1 MVKPH
6 HVFEDIRRRRAGSG
20 EPDDPIR
27 FYWVTITH
35 EDDGGD
41 RNRFRGLL
49 RESAGGYPLL
59 PAVLRVAGFEDPN
72 AVMNDLAAVLETC
85 RNDLQA
91 PEVRERSV
99 RHGFVD
105 FVLIS
110 RREFALAA
118 TSSPL
123 HLPDWF
129 PVSSGQDVTARIEDL
144 TWSAGVAL
152 SAPEAHIGEI
162 KRLLCDLDRILLRR
176 VREVG
181 AGDHRLVRGILDR
194 FQPDPA
200 ESVSLE
206 DFLSGAQAALDNV
219 KNPRDYRPSS
229 RSGAVVGRLWNL
241 TARIHPDGLGKVAG
255 SPARAL
261 QVRAQESRRPRR
273 VDHGGAG
280 ASDESDKRR
289 RDTLGVRHHRN
300 RQGRLPTGDG
310 RRSRGRVFAVS
321 CAVGGIAVAGA
332 AAVVGWVCGG
342 GGGGGVGSRVGMG
355 RRRDGVARCA
365 GDGRGWVAVGGGCRR
380 HMTTCQVSLT
390 LLSGRRADVREL

>member
-1 MVKPH
+1 MKPH

-41 RNRFRGLL
+41 RNRFRRLL

-162 KRLLCDLDRILLRR
+162 KRLLCELDGIAA
-176 VREVG
+176 EG
-181 AGDHRLVRGILDR
+181 AGSGGGRS
-194 FQPDPA
+194 PA
-200 ESVSLE
+200 GE
-206 DFLSGAQAALDNV
+206 GH
-219 KNPRDYRPSS
+219 PRQIP
-229 RSGAVVGRLWNL
+229 
-241 TARIHPDGLGKVAG
+241 AG
-255 SPARAL
+255 SCGICFSGGFPF
-261 QVRAQESRRPRR
+261 
-273 VDHGGAG
+273 GGAG
-280 ASDESDKRR
+280 GPGQREESEGLQAEFKEWC
-289 RDTLGVRHHRN
+289 
-300 RQGRLPTGDG
+300 G
-310 RRSRGRVFAVS
+310 RRPSVEPDRS
-321 CAVGGIAVAGA
+321 NP
-332 AAVVGWVCGG
+332 
-342 GGGGGVGSRVGMG
+342 S
-355 RRRDGVARCA
+355 
-365 GDGRGWVAVGGGCRR
+365 
-380 HMTTCQVSLT
+380 
-390 LLSGRRADVREL
+390 